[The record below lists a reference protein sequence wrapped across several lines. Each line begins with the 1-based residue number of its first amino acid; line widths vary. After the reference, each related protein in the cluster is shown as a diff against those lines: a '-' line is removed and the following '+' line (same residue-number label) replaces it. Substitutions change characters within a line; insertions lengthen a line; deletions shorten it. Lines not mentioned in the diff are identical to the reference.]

1 MKTKIL
7 LITLGFISSLP
18 AAHAANFKM
27 QNIKVAGNGC
37 PSEST
42 QIVMVPDLSGASILF
57 QRFESHVPLDNK
69 MPGTDAFHS
78 SQKCNLFLEIKLPK
92 NQKLD
97 SFEISYD
104 MRGHTSLD
112 TGVSG
117 NFKSYLISTNG
128 LGTDKL
134 LSIFFQQPLQEKNW
148 NKTSSNQ
155 EQDFLFQTTK
165 SLPVISNCYGG
176 NGDDKVSIHLQYQ
189 VESQIQKGFE
199 KTKAEGTITVD
210 SSDLTGGI
218 KLRAHTSECRDIRFP
233 LSLLGANGH

>member
-112 TGVSG
+112 TGVS
-117 NFKSYLISTNG
+117 FKRPSRFRSYQIVMAEMVMT
-128 LGTDKL
+128 KFQ
-134 LSIFFQQPLQEKNW
+134 SIF
-148 NKTSSNQ
+148 S
-155 EQDFLFQTTK
+155 
-165 SLPVISNCYGG
+165 
-176 NGDDKVSIHLQYQ
+176 
-189 VESQIQKGFE
+189 
-199 KTKAEGTITVD
+199 
-210 SSDLTGGI
+210 I
-218 KLRAHTSECRDIRFP
+218 KLRAKSKKDLKKQRPKEQ
-233 LSLLGANGH
+233 SLLIHQI